1 MKKAIQITLLTQMA
15 LAAAVNVGLKP
26 QPVHAATVVT
36 QKQTK
41 STLQKKIDR
50 AKAKQQKAQ
59 KDLLTIKKQV
69 AALEEKSAALA
80 AKLGEGAEQAKLKAA
95 FQKLQ
100 QAQANVDQVNADLLA
115 LQSKQA
121 DLLAQSNDLQVQEL
135 AKRQAVTDSQA
146 VWRGAQL
153 TLLGSWGHEDEKKEY
168 DAAKKRVE
176 LNENIY
182 RMLAGQLVGSQE
194 RQTTLAKR
202 AAADADQLERAQQEL
217 AALQKQE
224 NKDRGAIE
232 KATQKVSALTE
243 KQNKT
248 TKELRRVKDNI
259 VNLTSQKEETT
270 DKIKAA
276 QANLNDCLAGF
287 DALWQKDGNVQ
298 ATYKLYQ
305 QKQAE
310 YKSFLPDLTAN
321 KEALARVEKAKAA
334 KQEEQ
339 QAAKQ
344 KLTGQEA
351 AFNAMAGQ
359 TSQQDSVVQE
369 LLQTIS
375 QLTAAQKELAVASQ
389 AYDQASAELASLEKQ
404 VNQTK
409 EQTTK
414 QAPQKAANVKKKT
427 KRAKKK
433 AVQKM
438 AAIALAKERSV
449 MYGGQGRS
457 TGAYLPGNT
466 HWLVSA
472 RKKIAGQVF
481 YLVGRDLW
489 LAASDVSL
497 EKQHSGVARIIADK
511 ARLFTGEGAATQRV
525 LAKDSRWEIFAEKE
539 IAGQKYYRLGSDQQ
553 WLLAL
558 KAALE

>member
-1 MKKAIQITLLTQMA
+1 M
-15 LAAAVNVGLKP
+15 
-26 QPVHAATVVT
+26 
-36 QKQTK
+36 
-41 STLQKKIDR
+41 
-50 AKAKQQKAQ
+50 
-59 KDLLTIKKQV
+59 
-69 AALEEKSAALA
+69 
-80 AKLGEGAEQAKLKAA
+80 
-95 FQKLQ
+95 
-100 QAQANVDQVNADLLA
+100 
-115 LQSKQA
+115 
-121 DLLAQSNDLQVQEL
+121 QEL
-135 AKRQAVTDSQA
+135 AKRQAVIDSQA

-243 KQNKT
+243 KQKKT

-270 DKIKAA
+270 DKIKVA
-276 QANLNDCLAGF
+276 QANLNDCLASF
-287 DALWQKDGNVQ
+287 DALWQQDGNVQ

-339 QAAKQ
+339 QVAKQ

-414 QAPQKAANVKKKT
+414 QAPQKAANVKKK
-427 KRAKKK
+427 

-449 MYGGQGRS
+449 MYDGQGRS

-497 EKQHSGVARIIADK
+497 EKQHSGVARIIADE

>member
-1 MKKAIQITLLTQMA
+1 MIMKKAIQITLLTQMA

-115 LQSKQA
+115 LQSEQA

-243 KQNKT
+243 KQKKT

-287 DALWQKDGNVQ
+287 DALWQQDGNVQ

-414 QAPQKAANVKKKT
+414 QAPQKAANVKKK
-427 KRAKKK
+427 

-449 MYGGQGRS
+449 MYDGQGRS

-497 EKQHSGVARIIADK
+497 EKQHSGVARIIADE

>member
-115 LQSKQA
+115 LKSEQA

-182 RMLAGQLVGSQE
+182 RMLAGQLVGYQE

-243 KQNKT
+243 KQKKT
-248 TKELRRVKDNI
+248 IKELRRVKDNI

-276 QANLNDCLAGF
+276 QANLNDCLASF
-287 DALWQKDGNVQ
+287 DALWQQDGNVQ

-339 QAAKQ
+339 QVAKQ

-414 QAPQKAANVKKKT
+414 QAPQKAANVKKK
-427 KRAKKK
+427 

-449 MYGGQGRS
+449 MYDGQGRS

-497 EKQHSGVARIIADK
+497 EKQHSGVARIIADE

>member
-115 LQSKQA
+115 LQSEQA

-243 KQNKT
+243 KQKKT

-287 DALWQKDGNVQ
+287 DALWQQDGNVQ

-414 QAPQKAANVKKKT
+414 QAPQKAANVKKK
-427 KRAKKK
+427 

-449 MYGGQGRS
+449 MYDGQGRS

-497 EKQHSGVARIIADK
+497 EKQHSGVARIIADE

>member
-1 MKKAIQITLLTQMA
+1 MIMKKAIQITLLTQMA

-115 LQSKQA
+115 LQSEQA

-182 RMLAGQLVGSQE
+182 RMLAGQLVGYQE

-243 KQNKT
+243 KQKKT
-248 TKELRRVKDNI
+248 IKELRRVKDNI

-276 QANLNDCLAGF
+276 QANLNDCLASF
-287 DALWQKDGNVQ
+287 DALWQQDGNVQ

-339 QAAKQ
+339 QVAKQ

-414 QAPQKAANVKKKT
+414 QAPQKAANVKKK
-427 KRAKKK
+427 

-449 MYGGQGRS
+449 MYDGQGRS

-497 EKQHSGVARIIADK
+497 EKQHSGVARIIADE

>member
-1 MKKAIQITLLTQMA
+1 MIMKKAIQITLLTQMA

-115 LQSKQA
+115 LQSEQA

-232 KATQKVSALTE
+232 KVTQKVSALTE
-243 KQNKT
+243 KQKKT

-287 DALWQKDGNVQ
+287 DALWQQDGNVQ

-414 QAPQKAANVKKKT
+414 QAPQKAANVKKK
-427 KRAKKK
+427 

-449 MYGGQGRS
+449 MYDGQGRS

-497 EKQHSGVARIIADK
+497 EKQHSGVARIIADE

>member
-115 LQSKQA
+115 LQSEQA

-182 RMLAGQLVGSQE
+182 RMLAGQLVGYQE

-243 KQNKT
+243 KQKKT
-248 TKELRRVKDNI
+248 IKELRRVKDNI

-276 QANLNDCLAGF
+276 QANLNDCLASF
-287 DALWQKDGNVQ
+287 DALWQQDGNVQ

-339 QAAKQ
+339 QVAKQ

-414 QAPQKAANVKKKT
+414 QAPQKAANVKKK
-427 KRAKKK
+427 

-449 MYGGQGRS
+449 MYDGQGRS

-497 EKQHSGVARIIADK
+497 EKQHSGVARIIADE